1 MGACYSEPVR
11 VIARST
17 LNLFVQNRV
26 EDRLRGAVKGRL
38 DAWFAEA
45 SKARWNNS
53 ADIKRQYA
61 SASIVSAERVVFNI
75 KGNDYRLVVAVDY
88 QHQVVLIVWI
98 GTHKEYDRID
108 VGKVRYDKER
118 YIRSTDPI

>member
-61 SASIVSAERVVFNI
+61 SVSIVSAERVVFNI

-118 YIRSTDPI
+118 YTRSTDPI